1 MIMAKENNKT
11 YDLVYISMFTVLI
24 AICSW
29 ISIPAAVP
37 FTLQTLGVF
46 LAVGILGGKR
56 GTIAVL
62 VYILLGAIGIPVF
75 AGFSGGI
82 GVLTGT
88 TGGYIVGFLAS
99 PLVMW
104 GMERVLGK
112 GKIVQIVSMFLGL
125 LACYAVGTLWFMTVY
140 THQTGEIGIL
150 AVLGWCVFPFII
162 PDILKIALAVVLTG
176 RLKGA
181 IRR

>member
-56 GTIAVL
+56 GTI
-62 VYILLGAIGIPVF
+62 
-75 AGFSGGI
+75 GFSGGI

-99 PLVMW
+99 ALVMW
-104 GMERVLGK
+104 GMERVFGK
-112 GKIVQIVSMFLGL
+112 GKIVQIISMFLGL

-162 PDILKIALAVVLTG
+162 PDILKIALAVVLTR

>member
-1 MIMAKENNKT
+1 MAKENNKT

-56 GTIAVL
+56 GTMAVL

-99 PLVMW
+99 ALVMW
-104 GMERVLGK
+104 GMERAFGK
-112 GKIVQIVSMFLGL
+112 GKKIQILSMFVGL
-125 LACYAVGTLWFMTVY
+125 LACYAVGTL
-140 THQTGEIGIL
+140 
-150 AVLGWCVFPFII
+150 
-162 PDILKIALAVVLTG
+162 
-176 RLKGA
+176 
-181 IRR
+181 